1 MRREIADLEQRMAR
15 LEKRLEELANDR
27 GSASPEQAARA
38 PIIADRVPEEAP
50 ETRTKVIRVLVA
62 EPDAAGR
69 AEIAA
74 ALRQDGYEVVEAG
87 DGAELLRR
95 AGETMARLEAASRR
109 AVIIARAET
118 PVFAGEDI
126 LGFLTRLGWNI
137 PVILLSA
144 PNGDAASAHGAAAVL
159 GGPVDLD
166 CLRAAVRA
174 AVEQ

>member
-1 MRREIADLEQRMAR
+1 MAR
-15 LEKRLEELANDR
+15 LEKRLEELASER
-27 GSASPEQAARA
+27 GPASQGQGVPA
-38 PIIADRVPEEAP
+38 PIRVDRVSEEAR
-50 ETRTKVIRVLVA
+50 EWTTRATRVLVA
-62 EPDAAGR
+62 EPDAAVR
-69 AEIAA
+69 AEIAK
-74 ALRQDGYEVVEAG
+74 ALRQDGYDVVETG